1 MKERSTVMNEK
12 GRLIYKEKLKDR
24 KRKTEVN
31 SDQIGIYLLFM
42 FLLLIWTILIYEL
55 WKGVEILF
63 GLLGSIIA
71 LILTIVL
78 FFPITYLWNKQMIR
92 NMPIKVYEHGL
103 SMPTTLLQRRLNKRS
118 SFIHFNSL
126 ERMRIVISPQPLYQN
141 AVLAITKKGE
151 KYIKH
156 YEPES
161 QMPRK
166 LAKIVKKVNPQT
178 KVEILE
184 E

>member
-1 MKERSTVMNEK
+1 MNET
-12 GRLIYKEKLKDR
+12 GRLIYKEKVKDR
-24 KRKTEVN
+24 RGKTEVN

-42 FLLLIWTILIYEL
+42 FLLLIWAILTYQL
-55 WKGVEILF
+55 WKGVEILPS
-63 GLLGSIIA
+63 LLGGTIA
-71 LILTIVL
+71 IILTIVL
-78 FFPITYLWNKQMIR
+78 FFPISHLWNREMIR
-92 NMPIKVYEHGL
+92 NMPIKVYEHGI
-103 SMPTTLLQRRLNKRS
+103 SMPTTFLQRRLNKRP

-126 ERMRIVISPQPLYQN
+126 ERLRIVYTPLPFSQN
-141 AVLAITKKGE
+141 AVLAITRKGE

-166 LAKIVKKVNPQT
+166 LAKIVKNVNPQI
-178 KVEILE
+178 KIEILE